1 MEKDNGF
8 YEFIQML
15 CVFSYL
21 QFDSHTC
28 AVGSYRF
35 PIFPGLLAVLL
46 SLKHQFE
53 KNTVVL
59 R

>member
-1 MEKDNGF
+1 MEKDNVF

-28 AVGSYRF
+28 AVGSYCF
-35 PIFPGLLAVLL
+35 SIFQGLLAKDPTLFS
-46 SLKHQFE
+46 SL
-53 KNTVVL
+53 
-59 R
+59 